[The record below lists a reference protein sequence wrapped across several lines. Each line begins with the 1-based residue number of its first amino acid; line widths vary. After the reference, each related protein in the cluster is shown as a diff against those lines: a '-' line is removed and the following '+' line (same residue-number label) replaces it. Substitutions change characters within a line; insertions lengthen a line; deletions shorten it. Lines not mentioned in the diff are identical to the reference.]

1 MLDLRH
7 PLEGGRDS
15 ASNERLTYR
24 LGGRPGTS
32 SWLRSRVPKTGILR
46 EELGVESEALQCLRG
61 IRPDIGA
68 R

>member
-1 MLDLRH
+1 VLDHGH

-15 ASNERLTYR
+15 ASNERLAYR